1 MSSAM
6 QVLLKFLWYLFSRL
20 VIWGAAVALVILA
33 FFMAMDYMDVS
44 VLTKD
49 GLQVRAQVILKRSD
63 PTTLSKVFSKGF
75 LESDAMLKSS
85 PYQQYQVSAFN
96 YGADASFALIFPW
109 QNTVTLRVT
118 EKVTNIK
125 AQPAPGADA
134 ALSETPPEWKNA
146 VYDVQLVRYEDSWRI
161 VTMKL
166 IEVLPAPSPTPTLQP
181 SPSPS
186 LSPSALETIGQ

>member
-20 VIWGAAVALVILA
+20 IIWGAAAGLVVLA
-33 FFMAMDYMDVS
+33 FFMAMDYMNAS

-49 GLQVRAQVILKRSD
+49 GMQVRAQVILKRAD

-75 LESDAMLKSS
+75 LENDGMLKSS
-85 PYQQYQVSAFN
+85 EYLQYQVSGFD
-96 YGADASFALIFPW
+96 YSADTSFALIFPW

-125 AQPAPGADA
+125 AQPAPGARDS
-134 ALSETPPEWKNA
+134 LPETPPEWKNA
-146 VYDVQLVRYEDSWRI
+146 IYNVQLVRYEDGWRI
-161 VTMKL
+161 LSTELVK
-166 IEVLPAPSPTPTLQP
+166 ILPAPTPTPSLP
-181 SPSPS
+181 VSSAVSPM
-186 LSPSALETIGQ
+186 ETIGQ